1 MSVIIVFISE
11 KWESGDTDR
20 CCPTQD
26 ASLPPF
32 AKDFELALNFD
43 YAKISVFTLAFD

>member
-1 MSVIIVFISE
+1 MSVIIDLISE
-11 KWESGDTDR
+11 KWESGDPDR

-32 AKDFELALNFD
+32 VKDFEFALNFD
-43 YAKISVFTLAFD
+43 FAKISVFTLAFD